1 MLKAFT
7 SGFDPKQTFKWI
19 AFPYR
24 SLVYEFTL
32 FWTKEMPMI
41 TAIVQFKVPASAT
54 REQVFENMQKA
65 APRFQGMPGLIR
77 KAFLFDKA
85 RGIGGGVYTWESR
98 EAAEEV
104 YAEGGPWR
112 ASIRTLYGVDP
123 EIAIYETPVIV
134 DNTVNEIQT
143 AA

>member
-1 MLKAFT
+1 
-7 SGFDPKQTFKWI
+7 
-19 AFPYR
+19 
-24 SLVYEFTL
+24 
-32 FWTKEMPMI
+32 MI
-41 TAIVQFKVPASAT
+41 TAIVQFKVPADAT
-54 REQVFENMQKA
+54 REQVFANMQKA

-77 KAFLFDKA
+77 KNFLFDKA

-98 EAAEEV
+98 EAAEKV

-112 ASIRTLYGVDP
+112 TSIRTNYGVDP
-123 EIAIYETPVIV
+123 EITMYETPVIV